1 VKNCSLKIDIK
12 KTTAFSAV
20 VYANEQSKEKDQQWR
35 AKVLCE
41 QLPVHY
47 EIGRGSKTGHRR
59 GSKTGHTL
67 TASRFTTIMKMIFSF
82 TATNKIIDS

>member
-1 VKNCSLKIDIK
+1 
-12 KTTAFSAV
+12 V

-47 EIGRGSKTGHRR
+47 EIGRGSKTGH
-59 GSKTGHTL
+59 TL